1 MLSGVEKLKLA
12 KEIRQLRKQIKSTSI
27 KGIEKLKIAK
37 QIKAVRAQIVGGAK
51 KLASRLEELIS
62 GKFDNLEP
70 VKFITIVREVSEE
83 SGEFESVKQ
92 PVINY
97 VEKRLP
103 A

>member
-1 MLSGVEKLKLA
+1 MLSGVEKLKMA
-12 KEIRQLRKQIKSTSI
+12 KEIRQLRKQIKSTSL
-27 KGIEKLKIAK
+27 KGIEKLNIAK
-37 QIKAVRAQIVGGAK
+37 KIKQIRSQIVGSVV
-51 KLASRLEELIS
+51 KLSSRLEELIN
-62 GKFDNLEP
+62 GKFDHFEP
-70 VKFITIVREVSEE
+70 MKFITIAREISEE